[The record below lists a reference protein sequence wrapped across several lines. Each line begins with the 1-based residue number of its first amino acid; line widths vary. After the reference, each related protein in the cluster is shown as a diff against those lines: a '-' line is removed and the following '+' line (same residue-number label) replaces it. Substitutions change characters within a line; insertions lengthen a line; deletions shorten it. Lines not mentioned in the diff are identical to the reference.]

1 MSQPPETDLRTRRM
15 PALKAPRLVPGDRVA
30 LICPSG
36 RPSTPSVV
44 QRCTKVVEEMGFRPV
59 LGKHVLAVHGPM
71 AGQDSQR
78 LNDLTDALTDDSIRG
93 IFFVSGGWGSLRLV
107 SLLNFDLVLD
117 SPKVMMG
124 YGENT
129 SLLAAINT
137 ATGLVVFHG
146 PNIDQITKRYTFN
159 ACKTLFQSNSDK
171 YVISSFDSND
181 EMFSAGSYAPISGV
195 AEGITV
201 GGNLSAL
208 SFLSGT
214 VYAPSYKDALLVLD
228 DANEFNGTLERWF
241 TNLHLGGCLRAC
253 SAVAFGGF
261 ENCGGKGAE
270 NSLPFE
276 DTAGDTLRELGKTSL
291 FGLKFGQRADTNVV
305 PIGIPARLDTESAT
319 LEFSESPF
327 N

>member
-1 MSQPPETDLRTRRM
+1 MSQSTDTDLLIRRM
-15 PALKAPRLVPGDRVA
+15 PALKAPKLVAGDRVA

-44 QRCTKVVEEMGFRPV
+44 QRCTKIVEEMGFSPV

-71 AGQDSQR
+71 AGLDSQR
-78 LNDLTDALTDDSIRG
+78 LNDLTDALADESIRG
-93 IFFVSGGWGSLRLV
+93 IFFLSGGWGSLRLV
-107 SLLNFDLVLD
+107 SLLSFDLILD

-129 SLLAAINT
+129 SLLAAINAT
-137 ATGLVVFHG
+137 TGLVVFHG
-146 PNIDQITKRYTFN
+146 PNIEQITKRYTFD
-159 ACKTLFQSNSDK
+159 ACKALFQSNGSK
-171 YVISSFDSND
+171 YAISCGDSSD
-181 EMFSAGSYAPISGV
+181 EMFGSGSYAPVGGV

-214 VYAPSYKDALLVLD
+214 IYSPSYKDGLLVLD

-241 TNLHLGGCLRAC
+241 TNLHLGGCLRA
-253 SAVAFGGF
+253 SSGVAFGGF

-276 DTAGDTLRELGKTSL
+276 DTAGETLRELGKTSL
-291 FGLKFGQRADTNVV
+291 FGLKFGQRAETNVV

-327 N
+327 S